1 MDSRERTFLTLEHQ
15 EPDRV
20 PIDCWISP
28 AMREKVARIQNTDH
42 GEFLDKNDVDLRY
55 IEGPSYV
62 GPASRVS
69 DGQMDIDIWGVTRQ
83 LTHVYLTGEDGEY
96 TESYKQVIRSPLQ
109 DVHSVEEILAYDHWP
124 SPDWF
129 DYDVIEEQCLEIKD
143 AGRVVVFMG
152 DRLNRIAQLKPA
164 CYLRGFE
171 RVFLD
176 MMENP
181 EIARA
186 LFQKI
191 SEFYLA
197 YGQRILEAAKGNID
211 ILCTGDDFGTQNAP
225 LISPAMWR
233 DFLKPGF
240 KAFIKLGKE
249 HDSYVMHHTCGSISP
264 VIPDMIECNLDI
276 LQSLQPEAADMDPR
290 LLKEL
295 FGDRLCFQ
303 GGISIQKILPKGT
316 PEDVRRHV
324 QSVLQAMSPGGG
336 YIACTSHNIQADTSI
351 RNLEALFAAY
361 RDFGRYE

>member
-1 MDSRERTFLTLEHQ
+1 M
-15 EPDRV
+15 
-20 PIDCWISP
+20 
-28 AMREKVARIQNTDH
+28 
-42 GEFLDKNDVDLRY
+42 
-55 IEGPSYV
+55 
-62 GPASRVS
+62 
-69 DGQMDIDIWGVTRQ
+69 
-83 LTHVYLTGEDGEY
+83 
-96 TESYKQVIRSPLQ
+96 IRSPLQ
-109 DVHSVEEILAYDHWP
+109 DARSAEEILEYDHWP

-129 DYDVIEEQCLEIKD
+129 DYEVIEEQCLQIKD

-171 RVFLD
+171 RVLID

-186 LFQKI
+186 LFRKI
-191 SEFYLA
+191 SEFYLE
-197 YGQRILEAAKGNID
+197 YGQRILEAAN
-211 ILCTGDDFGTQNAP
+211 
-225 LISPAMWR
+225 
-233 DFLKPGF
+233 
-240 KAFIKLGKE
+240 
-249 HDSYVMHHTCGSISP
+249 
-264 VIPDMIECNLDI
+264 
-276 LQSLQPEAADMDPR
+276 MDPR

-303 GGISIQKILPKGT
+303 GGISIQKILPKGS

-324 QSVLQAMSPGGG
+324 QHVLKAMSPGGG